1 MADILKQFTS
11 NTIFFTIIYYSMT
24 NLLQVLQENI
34 NQEGY
39 MISTANR
46 VQCDKTEDVQL
57 MAIETQLLKMLQ

>member
-57 MAIETQLLKMLQ
+57 MAIQTQLLKMLQ